1 MVAFYIS
8 YLVTQSKMCYVSQ
21 CCIPFS
27 FNIVY
32 NKVKDYRRWK
42 SENDIGNID
51 YFSGQEL
58 SLFMNLGIPSP
69 KSEWIKNKKKH

>member
-1 MVAFYIS
+1 
-8 YLVTQSKMCYVSQ
+8 MCYVSQ

-69 KSEWIKNKKKH
+69 ESEWIKNKKKH